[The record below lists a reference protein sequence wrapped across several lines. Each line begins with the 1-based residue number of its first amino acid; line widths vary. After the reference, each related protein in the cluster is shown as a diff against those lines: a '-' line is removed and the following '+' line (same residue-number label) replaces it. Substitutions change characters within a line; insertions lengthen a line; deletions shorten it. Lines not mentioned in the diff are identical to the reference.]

1 MLAYVDSLCA
11 ALLARNPGEI
21 WRLLSLPHAA
31 KLPRRVREEA
41 TTIAKSD
48 GYGHTAPLHA
58 LHYYYTLTH
67 LLDES
72 TDPMLGGELGHA
84 ERTQIELPLRNA
96 SGF

>member
-11 ALLARNPGEI
+11 ALLARKSDEI
-21 WRLLSLPHAA
+21 RRLLALPQAG

-41 TTIAKSD
+41 AAIIKAD
-48 GYGHTAPLHA
+48 GFGHAAPVHA
-58 LHYYYTLTH
+58 LHYFYTLTH

-72 TDPMLGGELGHA
+72 NDPLFEDDIGPAG
-84 ERTQIELPLRNA
+84 RPQIELPLRTA